1 MKKHPSPLRRAVGLV
16 LTLLLTLGYF
26 SPTQQALRALPA
38 SLRLTQDEPIS
49 LLTGMLRASG
59 EGLEVSASQDETL
72 SQYVSVTGQKS
83 GTSELLLS
91 ILGIPLR
98 RVEVEVSPEKR
109 LIPGGQALGVAM
121 RTDGVLIVGLSD
133 VKKGV
138 CPARDC
144 GLQPGDVLLR
154 IGGHAIERV
163 ADVSEIAQQNG
174 TSPLLIE
181 YMRDGTTAHATLTPV
196 QDDATGVVRLGAWV
210 RDSTAG
216 IGTLSFYD
224 PDSGQYAALGHAIT
238 DGDTGSILTVREGR
252 VLKASIVAVQKG
264 QRGVPGELKG
274 SFLQNAAVLGDI
286 AQNTTLGISGTITS
300 PVTNPLYPD
309 GLPIGTRSSVHT
321 GAATILSTIGTGGVQ
336 EYTVEITHVSQ
347 QNAPAA
353 KSMVL
358 RVTDTRLLDATGG
371 IVQGMSGSPII
382 QDGKLIGAAQRV
394 PTPTGSTT
402 ILNAVVKGAVTVDQV
417 NAQMKAEATES
428 FGYNTEPIVS
438 SDVIG
443 MRYGSLFDA
452 TQTMVA
458 KIDDDPYQVQVVS
471 WYDNE
476 NSYTSQMVR
485 TIKYFAE
492 LK

>member
-264 QRGVPGELKG
+264 QARRSGRTERLIPAKRRRAGRHRAEHDSRHQRHTHHRHDEPALSRRLAHRHALVRPHGRGDHP
-274 SFLQNAAVLGDI
+274 Q
-286 AQNTTLGISGTITS
+286 
-300 PVTNPLYPD
+300 
-309 GLPIGTRSSVHT
+309 H
-321 GAATILSTIGTGGVQ
+321 
-336 EYTVEITHVSQ
+336 H
-347 QNAPAA
+347 
-353 KSMVL
+353 
-358 RVTDTRLLDATGG
+358 
-371 IVQGMSGSPII
+371 
-382 QDGKLIGAAQRV
+382 
-394 PTPTGSTT
+394 
-402 ILNAVVKGAVTVDQV
+402 
-417 NAQMKAEATES
+417 
-428 FGYNTEPIVS
+428 
-438 SDVIG
+438 
-443 MRYGSLFDA
+443 
-452 TQTMVA
+452 
-458 KIDDDPYQVQVVS
+458 
-471 WYDNE
+471 
-476 NSYTSQMVR
+476 
-485 TIKYFAE
+485 
-492 LK
+492 

>member
-98 RVEVEVSPEKR
+98 RVEVEISPEKR

-163 ADVSEIAQQNG
+163 SDVSEIAQQNG
-174 TSPLLIE
+174 TSPCSSN
-181 YMRDGTTAHATLTPV
+181 TCA
-196 QDDATGVVRLGAWV
+196 
-210 RDSTAG
+210 
-216 IGTLSFYD
+216 
-224 PDSGQYAALGHAIT
+224 
-238 DGDTGSILTVREGR
+238 TVRPPTQPSPPCRMTPPG
-252 VLKASIVAVQKG
+252 LSASAHG
-264 QRGVPGELKG
+264 CATAPRAL
-274 SFLQNAAVLGDI
+274 AH
-286 AQNTTLGISGTITS
+286 S
-300 PVTNPLYPD
+300 P
-309 GLPIGTRSSVHT
+309 
-321 GAATILSTIGTGGVQ
+321 
-336 EYTVEITHVSQ
+336 
-347 QNAPAA
+347 
-353 KSMVL
+353 
-358 RVTDTRLLDATGG
+358 
-371 IVQGMSGSPII
+371 
-382 QDGKLIGAAQRV
+382 
-394 PTPTGSTT
+394 STT
-402 ILNAVVKGAVTVDQV
+402 RIPGSMPRSVTPSP
-417 NAQMKAEATES
+417 M
-428 FGYNTEPIVS
+428 
-438 SDVIG
+438 
-443 MRYGSLFDA
+443 A
-452 TQTMVA
+452 TQA
-458 KIDDDPYQVQVVS
+458 AS
-471 WYDNE
+471 
-476 NSYTSQMVR
+476 
-485 TIKYFAE
+485 
-492 LK
+492 

>member
-59 EGLEVSASQDETL
+59 EGLEVSAAQDETL

-144 GLQPGDVLLR
+144 GLRPGDVLLR

-238 DGDTGSILTVREGR
+238 DR
-252 VLKASIVAVQKG
+252 K
-264 QRGVPGELKG
+264 
-274 SFLQNAAVLGDI
+274 
-286 AQNTTLGISGTITS
+286 
-300 PVTNPLYPD
+300 
-309 GLPIGTRSSVHT
+309 SV
-321 GAATILSTIGTGGVQ
+321 V
-336 EYTVEITHVSQ
+336 
-347 QNAPAA
+347 
-353 KSMVL
+353 
-358 RVTDTRLLDATGG
+358 
-371 IVQGMSGSPII
+371 
-382 QDGKLIGAAQRV
+382 
-394 PTPTGSTT
+394 
-402 ILNAVVKGAVTVDQV
+402 
-417 NAQMKAEATES
+417 
-428 FGYNTEPIVS
+428 
-438 SDVIG
+438 
-443 MRYGSLFDA
+443 
-452 TQTMVA
+452 
-458 KIDDDPYQVQVVS
+458 
-471 WYDNE
+471 
-476 NSYTSQMVR
+476 
-485 TIKYFAE
+485 
-492 LK
+492 